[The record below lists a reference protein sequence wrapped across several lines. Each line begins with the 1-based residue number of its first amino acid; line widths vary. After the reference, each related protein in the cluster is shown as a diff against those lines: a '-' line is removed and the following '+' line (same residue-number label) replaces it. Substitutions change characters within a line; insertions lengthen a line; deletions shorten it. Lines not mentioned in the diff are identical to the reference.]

1 MLIHKES
8 FPMKNL
14 GKILEGQIF
23 QTMIPVIGVG
33 VFVTMIE
40 EHQTINSD
48 LLILA
53 MLSSLAHQLWVVFL
67 RRPPV
72 KSY

>member
-1 MLIHKES
+1 
-8 FPMKNL
+8 MKNL

>member
-1 MLIHKES
+1 
-8 FPMKNL
+8 MKNL

-67 RRPPV
+67 RRSPV